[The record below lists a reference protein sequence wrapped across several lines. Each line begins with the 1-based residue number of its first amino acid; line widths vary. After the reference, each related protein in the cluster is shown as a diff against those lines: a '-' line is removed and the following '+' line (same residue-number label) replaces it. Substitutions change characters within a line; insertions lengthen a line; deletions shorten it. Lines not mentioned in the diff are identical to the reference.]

1 MLKGAVKRKGGI
13 HSTSERAF
21 ISRQIALDPI
31 RYPLFLSHHNQNT
44 EADLK
49 EYLENT
55 QDDFLLTPSEGGRIL
70 SLYLDFVR
78 SYVSKSVF

>member
-1 MLKGAVKRKGGI
+1 MLEGAVKRKGGI
-13 HSTSERAF
+13 HSTSEHVF

-31 RYPLFLSHHNQNT
+31 QCPLFLSHHNQND
-44 EADLK
+44 EVDLK

-55 QDDFLLTPSEGGRIL
+55 RDDFLLTPSEGGRIL
-70 SLYLDFVR
+70 SLYLNFVR